1 MKQRSDAQLAIIT
14 DDIKQ
19 NQYGQVQGIATVMN
33 TGMPYEQIVDLLDN
47 ILLQSNALFVMDSI
61 YSSNAQK
68 NACANGIGK
77 WSLDYAAQDGYAVNG
92 YWNYIEYTPIPF
104 EWGTATIEVW
114 GTATT
119 QTWGS

>member
-19 NQYGQVQGIATVMN
+19 NQYSQVQLIATLMN
-33 TGMPYEQIVDLLDN
+33 TGMPYSQIVDCEDN

-77 WSLDYAAQDGYAVNG
+77 WSLDYAAADGYAVIG
-92 YWNYIEYTPIPF
+92 YWDITY
-104 EWGTATIEVW
+104 
-114 GTATT
+114 
-119 QTWGS
+119 

>member
-1 MKQRSDAQLAIIT
+1 MKQRSDEQLAIIT
-14 DDIKQ
+14 ENIKK
-19 NQYGQVQGIATVMN
+19 NQYSQVQGIATLMQ

-77 WSLDYAAQDGYAVNG
+77 WSLDYGAPDGYAVVGCWESG
-92 YWNYIEYTPIPF
+92 Y
-104 EWGTATIEVW
+104 
-114 GTATT
+114 
-119 QTWGS
+119 